1 MIRAMTDQLDFDPGA
16 ALEDAGSPGTA
27 GLEWREV
34 GRRGARGALQ
44 LAVRGLLLRILT
56 FLGTLALAR
65 ILAPSDFGVF
75 AIVSFVVSVWAMLGD
90 FGLGAAL
97 VQQREEPSARQLAT
111 AWTAQQAI
119 ALTAMAAIWLTA
131 PALTALVPGLPGD
144 APWMLRVLSL
154 GLLLSSL
161 RTLPTVMMERE
172 LRFGPLAAAEIAQQA
187 AYYAVAIGLAV
198 AGWGAWSFVLA
209 GVAQLGTGALVVN
222 LVWRRRPTLALDRDC
237 LGRLLAFGFDFQLS
251 VILAT
256 LRDSP
261 LPAMAGLV
269 LGTASAGFLQFA
281 SRIGLTVASVDE
293 IVARIAF
300 PALSR
305 LQGRADD
312 QARALGAATMLT
324 ALFMVPFQ
332 CLLAALAPIL
342 VPLVFGDRWQPA
354 VLPLQLI
361 CVGTLFRFPAR
372 YVRQTVFAEG
382 DSRRGLWIAVACL
395 VLAIVPVAPGL
406 VIGGLAGV
414 GLGFLV
420 GALLG
425 LVATAWLARRY
436 VRLDW
441 RPFGRLVGIGLAA
454 GGLALTAAQTLSDGL
469 PAGVYGETAGL
480 GLGTV
485 VFLMIFGGL
494 AWLTD
499 SMLLGQGL
507 RLARRAFDR

>member
-1 MIRAMTDQLDFDPGA
+1 MV
-16 ALEDAGSPGTA
+16 
-27 GLEWREV
+27 GLEWQEV
-34 GRRGARGALQ
+34 GRRGTRGALQ

-56 FLGTLALAR
+56 FLGTLVLAR

-90 FGLGAAL
+90 LGLGAAL
-97 VQQREEPSARQLAT
+97 VQQQEEPTARQLAT

-119 ALTAMAAIWLTA
+119 ALAAMAAIWLTA
-131 PALTALVPGLPGD
+131 PALAALVPGLPGD
-144 APWMLRVLSL
+144 APWMLRVLSI

-161 RTLPTVMMERE
+161 RTLPTVMLERE
-172 LRFGPLAAAEIAQQA
+172 LRFGPLAAAEIAQQV

-198 AGWGAWSFVLA
+198 AGCGAWSFVLA

-222 LVWRRRPTLALDRDC
+222 LIWRRMPSLALDREC
-237 LGRLLAFGFDFQLS
+237 LGRLIAFGFDFQLS
-251 VILAT
+251 VILAA

-269 LGTASAGFLQFA
+269 LGTASAGMLQFA
-281 SRIGLTVASVDE
+281 SRIGLTVASIDE
-293 IVARIAF
+293 IVARIVF

-312 QARALGAATMLT
+312 QARALNAATMLT

-332 CLLAALAPIL
+332 CLLAALAPLL

-361 CVGTLFRFPAR
+361 CLGTLFRFPAR
-372 YVRQTVFAEG
+372 YLRQTVFAEG
-382 DSRRGLWIAVACL
+382 DSRRGLIIAAACL
-395 VLAIVPVAPGL
+395 LLAAIPVVPGL
-406 VIGGLAGV
+406 LIGGLPGIS
-414 GLGFLV
+414 LGFLI

-441 RPFGRLVGIGLAA
+441 RPFGRLVGVGLVA
-454 GGLALTAAQTLSDGL
+454 GGLALASAQGLADGL
-469 PAGVYGETAGL
+469 PTGIWGDVSAL
-480 GLGTV
+480 GLGTLIFFTV
-485 VFLMIFGGL
+485 FGGL
-494 AWLTD
+494 AWVAD
-499 SMLLGQGL
+499 AALLRRGVSV
-507 RLARRAFDR
+507 ARRALSK